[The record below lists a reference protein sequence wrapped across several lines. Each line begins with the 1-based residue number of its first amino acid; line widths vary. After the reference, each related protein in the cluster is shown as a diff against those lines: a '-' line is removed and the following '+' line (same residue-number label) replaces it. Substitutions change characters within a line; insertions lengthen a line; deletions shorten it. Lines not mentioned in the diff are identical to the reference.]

1 MLVEV
6 YSDGSGTSFGNT
18 GGWAFV
24 VLVDGVKVHEAS
36 GSAKDATNNTMEL
49 TAALEGLKYVAKDMK
64 YNGAD
69 VVLISDS
76 QLVLG
81 FATGRWVC
89 KKLHLALLANSLNKH
104 FTELKATD
112 RWERGHQGEPNN
124 ERCDELAKNARQSI
138 TGGKP

>member
-1 MLVEV
+1 
-6 YSDGSGTSFGNT
+6 
-18 GGWAFV
+18 